1 MARMFKP
8 EPEGRG
14 SFKPTLAAEAPGD
27 LSTLPFPMLASF
39 KLDGIR
45 CIITEDGPRTR
56 SLKPFPNAHTQR
68 LLSELPVG
76 LDGEVCVL
84 DAAGKVDFRETTGDV
99 RREAGE
105 PDIRFYVFD
114 DFTNPAPFADRY
126 TDLQHMD
133 DEGGFPDWCFALEQR
148 EVNSAEEIDAMF
160 ADALEQGFEGLI
172 LRRLDSPYKQGRSG
186 KKEAFML
193 KVKPWAD
200 AEGKVVAIIPEYHN
214 GNEAKKNA
222 LGRTERSSCK
232 EGKVQK
238 ESMGALV
245 VVNPKWPKPFE
256 IGTGF
261 SKEDRAEIWKQR
273 DEILAAGELAK
284 FKYVTV
290 GGYDVPRHCVFLGF
304 RMKED
309 T

>member
-1 MARMFKP
+1 M
-8 EPEGRG
+8 
-14 SFKPTLAAEAPGD
+14 KPTLAAEAPTD
-27 LSTLPFPMLASF
+27 LSTLPFPMMASF

-45 CIITEDGPRTR
+45 AIITEDGPRTR
-56 SLKPFPNAHTQR
+56 SLKPFPNLHTQR

-84 DAAGKVDFRETTGDV
+84 DAAGKVDFRATTGDV
-99 RREAGE
+99 RRERGE
-105 PDIRFYVFD
+105 PNIKFYIFDNFKAAGTFAERFEDLVD
-114 DFTNPAPFADRY
+114 MGQCGILPAFCEVLP
-126 TDLQHMD
+126 
-133 DEGGFPDWCFALEQR
+133 QR
-148 EVNSAEEIDAMF
+148 QVNSAEEVAAMF
-160 ADALEQGFEGLI
+160 AEALEKGFEGVI
-172 LRRLDSPYKQGRSG
+172 LRRPDSPYKEGRSG

-200 AEGKVVAIIPEYHN
+200 AEGTVVAIIPEYHN

-222 LGRTERSSCK
+222 LGRTERSSSK
-232 EGKVQK
+232 DGKIQK

-245 VVNPKWPKPFE
+245 VTNPKWPKPFE

-261 SKEDRAEIWKQR
+261 THEDRAEIWKR
-273 DEILAAGELAK
+273 REEILAAGELAK